1 MYKLE
6 IERIVFDIENRT
18 KYKKWVTLREHEDQV
33 LLFYAA
39 DLLSEQ
45 TGMTVR
51 VTEEDQV

>member
-51 VTEEDQV
+51 VTDEDQV

>member
-6 IERIVFDIENRT
+6 IERTVFDIENRT

-45 TGMTVR
+45 IGMTVR
-51 VTEEDQV
+51 VTDEDQV

>member
-39 DLLSEQ
+39 DLSSEQ

-51 VTEEDQV
+51 VTDEDQV